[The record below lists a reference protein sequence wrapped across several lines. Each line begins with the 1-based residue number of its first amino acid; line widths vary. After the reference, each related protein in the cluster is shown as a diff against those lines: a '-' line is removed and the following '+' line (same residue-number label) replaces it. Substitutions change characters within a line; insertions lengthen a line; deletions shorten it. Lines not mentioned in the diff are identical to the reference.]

1 MVELVRGRVWLV
13 REKEGR
19 SWVNRL
25 VRRGPKREEE
35 NARMKKMER
44 KRRMETA
51 AVRERRR
58 ERGEEGARVA
68 GVCGKGGCGC
78 YVEVR
83 VRLYLFRELS
93 GANCMG

>member
-1 MVELVRGRVWLV
+1 MV

-51 AVRERRR
+51 AVRKRRR
-58 ERGEEGARVA
+58 KRGEGDARVA
-68 GVCGKGGCGC
+68 GVCGKAGY

-83 VRLYLFRELS
+83 
-93 GANCMG
+93 

>member
-51 AVRERRR
+51 AVRKRRR
-58 ERGEEGARVA
+58 ERGDGDARVA
-68 GVCGKGGCGC
+68 GDCGKGGY
-78 YVEVR
+78 YVEM
-83 VRLYLFRELS
+83 RLDLFRELS